1 MKIGDEK
8 DVVVI
13 FLEEYYVEELVGKE
27 VIFKIKVNEI
37 KFKDVLE
44 LNDEIVNELD
54 FDVENVDEY
63 KENFCKCLSE

>member
-1 MKIGDEK
+1 MKVDEEK

-37 KFKDVLE
+37 KFKEVLE
-44 LNDEIVNELD
+44 LIDEIVNELD
-54 FDVENVDEY
+54 VEVNIVDEY
-63 KENFCKCLSE
+63 KENLCKCLVE